1 MGRFQKKLEKRIR
14 HQEREIERMCEF
26 HYSNFVDAIEELSGI
41 QGDANRLSK
50 QVVETN
56 KNLQIVGNEIKDRH
70 KELIRYRKQQTN
82 INRVIKKLN
91 ESLPILLMFKRIKQ
105 LMNKGKYY
113 STLKLMEQIEH
124 THLKQ
129 VHPCIT

>member
-1 MGRFQKKLEKRIR
+1 
-14 HQEREIERMCEF
+14 MCEF